1 VTNQNPLDLNGV
13 IKSDAERK
21 RARKGA
27 EKIVTF
33 RNYLDLVKDDPTIA
47 QNSPARLLEVIQNH
61 GTTEIPEEER
71 WSIDE
76 GEPVSV
82 RYNLFSQHLFGVEKS
97 VFQVVKYLKAGAS
110 RLSTGKQI
118 LLLVGPTASGKSTFA
133 SILKRALENYESKQV
148 FAIDGCPMLEE
159 PLHLLPRHLR
169 AEFEQKLGMR
179 IEGDLCPVCR
189 YKLKE
194 EFTDEDGVV
203 RWYDVPVKTFRF
215 SIQGTRGIGSFE
227 PSDEK
232 SQDISELVGRE
243 NIAISSTKG
252 PDHPLAYSLTGE
264 LEKANRGI
272 CEGRELIKADEKLLW
287 VFISVA
293 EEKEIKVQ
301 GSSFP
306 HLHVDTVVIGH
317 TNLTEYKKFSTKQ
330 ENEALHDRMFVV
342 QFPYPLEI
350 KKEVAIYKKLIQQ
363 ESDFSRIS
371 KSHIAPGAFE
381 LAALFAVLTRLSPSE
396 MGIDVLTKAKI
407 YNGDRALTEIR
418 DKDKKPLDIRE
429 LREEGQSSDDIMKR
443 EGMFGLSSRD
453 TLSAV
458 NTALVKQGN
467 GCLTP
472 LTVIRALR
480 DLFEHRMG
488 YSPEEIKRFKELLSA
503 GEGGSVITEFKEFVI
518 RSVSKAYLKAY
529 HDLAKELFKR
539 YVGEVKFYREQK
551 RKHVR
556 GHFDVKREDITGRPK
571 EPDTKF
577 MRSVEEHIP
586 IAESEADVF
595 RGEILEFVATNP
607 NFSYETYTPLAR
619 AVEEKLLSDSR
630 ATLTLVLA
638 SDKPK
643 DSEAKKRADDLFSEL
658 TNKDGLGF
666 CPICAKEVVEKA
678 AEFLSE

>member
-1 VTNQNPLDLNGV
+1 MGPLDLNGV
-13 IKSDAERK
+13 IKQDAELK
-21 RARKGA
+21 RGKKAA
-27 EKIVTF
+27 EKRLTF
-33 RNYLDLVKDDPTIA
+33 RDYLGLLKEDPLIA
-47 QNSPARLLEVIQNH
+47 RNSPARLLETVLSY
-61 GTTEIPEEER
+61 GTTEIPPEER
-71 WSIDE
+71 WSTDD

-82 RYNLFSQHLFGVEKS
+82 RYNLFAERLFGVDKS
-97 VFQVVKYLKAGAS
+97 VFQVIKYLKAGAS

-118 LLLVGPTASGKSTFA
+118 LLLVGPTASGKSTFVN
-133 SILKRALENYESKQV
+133 ILKKALENYSSRQV
-148 FAIDGCPMLEE
+148 FAIDGCPMSEE

-169 AEFEQKLGMR
+169 QEFEKELKVR

-189 YKLKE
+189 HKLKE

-203 RWYDVPVKTFRF
+203 RWHDVPVKTFTF

-232 SQDISELVGRE
+232 SQDVTELVGRE

-272 CEGRELIKADEKLLW
+272 CEGRELIKADEKILW

-293 EEKEIKVQ
+293 EEKEVKVQ

-317 TNLTEYKKFSTKQ
+317 TNLTEYKKFSTRQ

-350 KKEVAIYKKLIQQ
+350 KEEIRVYRKLIEQ
-363 ESDFSRIS
+363 ESDFGRLS
-371 KSHIAPGAFE
+371 KSHIAPGSLE
-381 LAALFAVLTRLSPSE
+381 LAALFAILTRLTSSQ
-396 MGIDVLTKAKI
+396 MGINVLTKAKI
-407 YNGDRALTEIR
+407 YNGDRALTEVR
-418 DKDKKPLDIRE
+418 DKDKKPIDIRA

-453 TLSAV
+453 VLAAI
-458 NTALVKQGN
+458 NTALVKKNN

-503 GEGGSVITEFKEFVI
+503 GEGGSVITEFREFCI

-529 HDLAKELFKR
+529 ADLARELFNR
-539 YVGEVKFYREQK
+539 YVREVQFYREQK

-556 GHFDVKREDITGRPK
+556 GHVDIAREELSGKPKESDVKL
-571 EPDTKF
+571 
-577 MRSVEEHIP
+577 MRSIEEQIP
-586 IAESEADVF
+586 IAESEADLF
-595 RGEILEFVATNP
+595 RGEILEYKASNP
-607 NFSYETYTPLAR
+607 SFGYDTYTPLAR
-619 AVEEKLLSDSR
+619 AVEEKLLADSR

-643 DSEAKKRADDLFSEL
+643 DSEARKRAEDLFSEL
-658 TNKDGLGF
+658 TCTDGLGF
-666 CPICAKEVVEKA
+666 CEICAKEVVEKT

>member
-1 VTNQNPLDLNGV
+1 MTDQKSLDLNGV
-13 IKSDAERK
+13 IENDAERK
-21 RARKGA
+21 RARKSA
-27 EKIVTF
+27 EKVVKF
-33 RNYLDLVKDDPTIA
+33 RDYLNMVKDDPTIA

-71 WSIDE
+71 WSLDE
-76 GEPVSV
+76 GEPVTV
-82 RYNLFSQHLFGVEKS
+82 RYNLFSKHLFGVEKS

-133 SILKRALENYESKQV
+133 NILKRALENYETKQV

-169 AEFEQKLGMR
+169 TEFEQKLGMR

-194 EFTDEDGVV
+194 EFTENDGVV

-215 SIQGTRGIGSFE
+215 SVQGTRGIGSFE

-232 SQDISELVGRE
+232 SQDITELVGRE
-243 NIAISSTKG
+243 NIAIASTKG

-396 MGIDVLTKAKI
+396 MGVDVLTKAKI

-418 DKDKKPLDIRE
+418 DKDKKPIDLRE

-443 EGMFGLSSRD
+443 EGMSGLSSRD
-453 TLSAV
+453 TLAAI
-458 NTALVKQGN
+458 NTALVKQSN

-472 LTVIRALR
+472 LTVIKALR

-503 GEGGSVITEFKEFVI
+503 GEGGSVITEYKEFVI

-529 HDLAKELFKR
+529 HDLAKELFRR

-556 GHFDVKREDITGRPK
+556 GHFDVVREDITGRPK
-571 EPDTKF
+571 EPDIKF

-595 RGEILEFVATNP
+595 RGEILEFVATNS

-619 AVEEKLLSDSR
+619 AVEEKLLADSR

-658 TNKDGLGF
+658 TREGGMGF
-666 CPICAKEVVEKA
+666 CPICSKEVVEKA
-678 AEFLSE
+678 TEFLSE

>member
-1 VTNQNPLDLNGV
+1 MTDQKPFNLNG
-13 IKSDAERK
+13 IIERDAERK
-21 RARKGA
+21 RTRKSA
-27 EKIVTF
+27 EKVLTF
-33 RNYLDLVKDDPTIA
+33 RDYLNLLKEDPRIA
-47 QNSPARLLEVIQNH
+47 QNSPGRLLEIILSY
-61 GTTEIPEEER
+61 GTTEVPEKER
-71 WSIDE
+71 WSIDD

-82 RYNLFSQHLFGVEKS
+82 RYGLFTKKLFGVDKPI
-97 VFQVVKYLKAGAS
+97 FQVVKYFKAGAN

-118 LLLVGPTASGKSTFA
+118 LLLVGPTASGKSTFVN
-133 SILKRALENYESKQV
+133 ILKRALENYEARQV

-169 AEFEQKLGMR
+169 AEFETELGIR

-194 EFTDEDGVV
+194 EFTQEDGVV

-232 SQDISELVGRE
+232 SQDITELVGRE

-306 HLHVDTVVIGH
+306 HLHVDTIVIGH

-350 KKEVAIYKKLIQQ
+350 KKEVAIYQKLIQQ
-363 ESDFSRIS
+363 ESDFNRIS

-381 LAALFAVLTRLSPSE
+381 LAALFAILTRLSPSE

-418 DKDKKPLDIRE
+418 DKDKKPIDTRE

-453 TLSAV
+453 ILSAI
-458 NTALVKQGN
+458 NTALVKQNN

-488 YSPEEIKRFKELLSA
+488 YSPEEVKRFKELLSA
-503 GEGGSVITEFKEFVI
+503 GEGGSVITEFREFVI

-529 HDLAKELFKR
+529 QDLARELFKR
-539 YVGEVKFYREQK
+539 YVNEVKFYREQK

-556 GHFDVKREDITGRPK
+556 GHFDVAREDITGRPK
-571 EPDTKF
+571 EPEIKF
-577 MRSVEEHIP
+577 MRSIEEHIP

-595 RGEILEFVATNP
+595 RGEVLEFVASNP
-607 NFSYETYTPLAR
+607 GFSFETYTTLAR
-619 AVEEKLLSDSR
+619 AVEEKLLADSR

-658 TNKDGLGF
+658 TQKDGLGF